1 MVSASFF
8 AGIIVL
14 SQGEMAFSVDSQA
27 LGPVLYLGVF
37 STTLAY
43 LLQTMAQ
50 KFISETKTAIILS
63 TESLWGMIFSV
74 IILSELITGR
84 MMLGAILIL
93 VAIIISETKL
103 KWKRKEP
110 IIDPIKEKQIS

>member
-1 MVSASFF
+1 
-8 AGIIVL
+8 
-14 SQGEMAFSVDSQA
+14 MAFSVDSQA